1 MKGRMSSHT
10 FVCVINLL
18 SFMPKSREQKEEMV
32 AQLADKL
39 SRIKSVVFTSVS
51 GYTMEDANA
60 LREKGRAQGLEVAIA
75 KKTLLVRALEKNGF
89 SLEKSDLSGSVL
101 TTFGYQ
107 DDVSAAKL
115 MATFAKDR
123 EGIQLIGGILEG
135 SIVDATAVQRLA
147 SLPSR
152 EELLAKV
159 VGSINAPISGFVN
172 ALAGN
177 LRNFVYVL
185 HSIKESK
192 A

>member
-1 MKGRMSSHT
+1 
-10 FVCVINLL
+10 
-18 SFMPKSREQKEEMV
+18 MPKSREQKEEMV

-123 EGIQLIGGILEG
+123 EGIQLIG
-135 SIVDATAVQRLA
+135 
-147 SLPSR
+147 
-152 EELLAKV
+152 
-159 VGSINAPISGFVN
+159 
-172 ALAGN
+172 
-177 LRNFVYVL
+177 
-185 HSIKESK
+185 
-192 A
+192 